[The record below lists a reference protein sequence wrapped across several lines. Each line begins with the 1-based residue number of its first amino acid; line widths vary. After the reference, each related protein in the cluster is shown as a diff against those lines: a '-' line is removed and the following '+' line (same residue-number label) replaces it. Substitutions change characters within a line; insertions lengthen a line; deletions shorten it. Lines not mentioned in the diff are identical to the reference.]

1 MGVRSLR
8 AAWTGGSDVEGGSQA
23 VRLLSLWARL
33 LSLWARL
40 LKCPHDVVAS
50 PAQTKWSERE
60 QGGSCIL
67 SWPGPGNHIPSLL
80 PPVHIQRQGGW
91 GAVRLHL
98 LKEDTSK
105 NSPKYFKT
113 MTVLFHTPFFFS
125 FVFSYLVLLLFCSPP
140 PTFPPRLPGSR
151 VSARAG
157 CVCVCVMGCWISSQK
172 SLPVL
177 CSKNLLNKKW
187 VRERKGLGKE
197 NTLLDLWKR

>member
-8 AAWTGGSDVEGGSQA
+8 AAWTGGSDIEGGSQA
-23 VRLLSLWARL
+23 VRL

-113 MTVLFHTPFFFS
+113 MTVLFHTPFS
-125 FVFSYLVLLLFCSPP
+125 SPLSSATWSYYYSAPHPPPSLHDSQGLGSLPERGVYVCVWWGAGLAHKNLFLFC
-140 PTFPPRLPGSR
+140 
-151 VSARAG
+151 V
-157 CVCVCVMGCWISSQK
+157 QK
-172 SLPVL
+172 IFSIK
-177 CSKNLLNKKW
+177 SEW
-187 VRERKGLGKE
+187 ERERGWGKKE